1 MSEEVTNFNSSSHHE
16 YAVKGHKSTRILF
29 VALFILAIFLRLALV
44 IINREANDTH
54 WDVAMVIL
62 EAGSLPSKA
71 DCWECFQPK
80 LYHVV
85 FAKSIQILGLAHLP
99 PSKLNVI
106 GQILSFAAGISTLVL
121 AWRFVRH
128 MRLDPWKQLILFS
141 LFALNPPLAAIH
153 AQATNDSFAIFF
165 STLGLYYTYDFL
177 RKPNKKAFLIILTS
191 VSLGI
196 SSKTNVWVT
205 AIAIFISLEVM
216 AWAVREH
223 RRKYTQQVIIFS
235 VCITII
241 AVLNP
246 LNQYISN
253 LQEYRSPIVNNIAA
267 QPLPHL
273 FTKTTYARPGILSI
287 TDGFWTFRFGELIQH
302 PRVERDEEIIP
313 LFRTS
318 FWSLLYGRAHS
329 IHFDN
334 WPPGW
339 STSDSSL
346 FPLSR
351 AILLLA
357 IPPTFIVLLG
367 AWIELRLLLKGL
379 VARDSGLVRMA
390 DFGLSSLVFYDYIL
404 FLIFYALIY
413 RDHSVI
419 KAIFISPGLLAY
431 LVLFSRAVESILA
444 WSGRWQR
451 VVSICIV
458 ILCTG
463 LIAFYT
469 ADIVALILRLAQQQ
483 LESRGGL

>member
-1 MSEEVTNFNSSSHHE
+1 MLEESTNFNSSSRHE

-29 VALFILAIFLRLALV
+29 VALFILTIVLRLALV

-54 WDVAMVIL
+54 WDVVMVIL
-62 EAGSLPSKA
+62 ETGSLPTKS

-80 LYHVV
+80 LYHIV
-85 FAKSIQILGLAHLP
+85 FAKFTQILGLTHLHP
-99 PSKLNVI
+99 GKLNVI
-106 GQILSFAAGISTLVL
+106 GQILSFAAGISTLFL
-121 AWRFVRH
+121 AWRFVRR

-141 LFALNPPLAAIH
+141 LFAMNPPLTAIH

-177 RKPNKKAFLIILTS
+177 RRPNTKAFLIILIS

-216 AWAVREH
+216 AWAGREH
-223 RRKYTQQVIIFS
+223 RRKYTQQVIIFFA
-235 VCITII
+235 CITII

-253 LQEYRSPIVNNIAA
+253 FQDHRSPIVNNIAT

-273 FTKTTYARPGILSI
+273 FTRTTYARPGILSI
-287 TDGFWTFRFGELIQH
+287 ADGFSTFRFVELIQH

-334 WPPGW
+334 WPPTW

-357 IPPTFIVLLG
+357 IPPTFLVLLG

-379 VARDSGLVRMA
+379 VTRDRGLVSKA
-390 DFGLSSLVFYDYIL
+390 DFGLSALVFYGYIL

-419 KAIFISPGLLAY
+419 KGIFIFPGLLSC

-444 WSGRWQR
+444 RSGRWQR
-451 VVSICIV
+451 AVSISIM
-458 ILCTG
+458 ILSMG
-463 LIAFYT
+463 LVAFYI
-469 ADIVALILRLAQQQ
+469 ADSAALFLRLAH
-483 LESRGGL
+483 LL